1 MGEPLIGIDPGSE
14 KSAIVRLEGG
24 IVTFAEIL
32 PNDEALAKLVQE
44 DPPVIIEMVS
54 SYGMAVGKSVFET
67 VYWIGRF
74 SEAVGGA
81 QRIYRKDIKLQLCGN
96 FKAKD
101 PEVRQALIDRFGGLG
116 GKEAAIGKK
125 ATPGP
130 LYGIKSHLWA
140 ALAVAVAADENPEKT
155 F

>member
-1 MGEPLIGIDPGSE
+1 MIGIDPGSE
-14 KSAIVRLEGG
+14 KSAIVALNEGA
-24 IVTFAEIL
+24 VTYAEIL
-32 PNDEALAKLVQE
+32 PNEEAREWLALM
-44 DPPVIIEMVS
+44 PPGDGIVIEMVS